1 MEKNKSQYTGFTLV
15 EVLVAIA
22 ISGLIIIGLTRLF
35 STAINSYSLQ
45 DQLTEMNQN
54 ARFTIKELSDVIQ
67 QAGANCALINT
78 DTLNNDTII
87 KVSST
92 ASRCTVTVKVNPRGG
107 LYQIPI
113 QTVLN
118 TTTARC
124 SLSVNNGYSFRYA
137 DKLGKVP
144 NSSSSSTR
152 QVKIY
157 TLDSVNTSTNK
168 IFFHGGSSTTD
179 TFYVSDGVYS
189 FNINKYYLKG
199 DSLCMGNDTNVIAE
213 NIDSLKITFLQNNG
227 VTSTTQ
233 WNSMWSARI
242 TVRATTSLADMKY
255 NEYSDHKHRLLLTYA
270 FRLKNKV

>member
-1 MEKNKSQYTGFTLV
+1 MENKSQNTGFTLI

-22 ISGLIIIGLTRLF
+22 ISGLIIIGLTRML
-35 STAINSYSLQ
+35 STALFTYSLQ

-54 ARFTIKELSDVIQ
+54 ARFTIKELGDVFL

-78 DTLNNDTII
+78 DSLDNDTII

-107 LYQIPI
+107 LYQIPV
-113 QTVLN
+113 QAVLN

-124 SLSVNNGYSFRYA
+124 SLSVNSSYSFRYA

-152 QVKIY
+152 QVKNY

-168 IFFHGGSSTTD
+168 IFFHGGSSTKD

-189 FNINKYYLKG
+189 FTINKYYLKG
-199 DSLCMGNDTNVIAE
+199 DSLCLGNDSTVIAE
-213 NIDSLKITFLQNNG
+213 NIDSLNVTFLKNNG
-227 VTSTTQ
+227 VTPTTQ
-233 WNSMWSARI
+233 WKDMWSARI
-242 TVRATTSLADMKY
+242 TVRATTSLADPKY